1 MNGPVLILLSI
12 AGAGIALA
20 GALVR
25 SAARQPVGLRARM
38 ALVLAGAL
46 SAIALLCL
54 ALVVRGPIPS
64 RDRTIFIEGSEIKPS
79 SYVNGIRRYSPS
91 QSIRDV
97 KTTDGRPVYDVTYTT
112 DASSNRITP
121 DAPDRPAVVFFG

>member
-38 ALVLAGAL
+38 ALVLAGGL
-46 SAIALLCL
+46 GVIAL
-54 ALVVRGPIPS
+54 AAFGLVLRGPV
-64 RDRTIFIEGSEIKPS
+64 EI
-79 SYVNGIRRYSPS
+79 
-91 QSIRDV
+91 
-97 KTTDGRPVYDVTYTT
+97 GRAHV
-112 DASSNRITP
+112 
-121 DAPDRPAVVFFG
+121 